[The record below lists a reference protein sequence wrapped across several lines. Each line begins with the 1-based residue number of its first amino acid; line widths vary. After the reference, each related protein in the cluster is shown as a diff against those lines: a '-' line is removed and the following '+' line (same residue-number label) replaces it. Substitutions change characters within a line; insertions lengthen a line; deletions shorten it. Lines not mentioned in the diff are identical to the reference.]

1 MEELEIKIK
10 LIDGT
15 SLPHYQTEG
24 SVGLDL
30 TSTQDGII
38 EPLDV
43 QLVSTGLFL
52 EIPNGVEGQVR
63 TRSGLALKNR
73 VIVLNSP
80 GTIDSDYRGEIKLIL
95 MNLGKELF
103 SYKKGDRLAQIV
115 FSQVVKVK
123 FKVVDNISAT
133 SRGVGGFGHTG
144 I

>member
-38 EPLDV
+38 ESLDV

>member
-38 EPLDV
+38 ESLDV

-115 FSQVVKVK
+115 L
-123 FKVVDNISAT
+123 
-133 SRGVGGFGHTG
+133 
-144 I
+144 

>member
-43 QLVSTGLFL
+43 QLVNTGLFL

>member
-30 TSTQDGII
+30 TSTQDGVI